1 MAQVSPVARFS
12 MKGWFAKQ
20 GIVASA
26 EQVTVS
32 SQVAWR
38 ITSISGKIGR
48 KVSPWQTIVSLQD
61 TNGSISFA
69 TRKAWVWLESTKD
82 AIQTQKLALEK
93 ALYDTTII
101 NEKNKVWSEVA
112 KLDALKQQ
120 EKIVRDLENN
130 DLSDTGSSLSLQ
142 LKKLQTDLDKA
153 QWDYETKL
161 IADDQTIE
169 NFINSVKL
177 IGTDVYNL
185 FTDTIN
191 LSDTLLWVTIERSN
205 QNDTYEQ
212 ILGNKDFYSKQRASD
227 DLLKTIAA
235 FTNFKTLVNDPN
247 TGTMQPLLRSYS
259 EWLNSINTMLTSIN
273 TLLINTEPWW
283 SFAPTYN
290 TFKAQFDG
298 YKSKAS
304 WLGSSITNQLNAI
317 NSFFATYQQSQQS
330 LAASIDSL
338 KQQIELSKKSISDVA
353 FNTQLWSDRQLLWL
367 DATLKNQELTDKSVE
382 YATNFALR
390 NNELSLDSLGNS
402 LESAKI
408 AYEEANFA
416 RSKFTPTAPIYGTI
430 TDILVDRGQE
440 VGPWTPLYTI
450 VNTSLKQV
458 ELDITVW
465 EKELI
470 VPWQS
475 VNLTQGWLEGKWVIE
490 SVSDIADSS
499 FWYKVIVVITEG
511 NFTIWSSVRINF
523 EWSVGE
529 NVVIPLN
536 VVTIVDNG
544 RWVVQTWRNW
554 SLSSTPVGLWAMAG
568 EYVIV
573 TEGLAIDDLVITSD
587 ISRFDPATME
597 IQIKTDDSTKK

>member
-1 MAQVSPVARFS
+1 MVQVSPVARFS

-69 TRKAWVWLESTKD
+69 TRKAWVWLESTRD

-273 TLLINTEPWW
+273 TLLTNTEPWW

-290 TFKAQFDG
+290 TFKTQFDG

-511 NFTIWSSVRINF
+511 NFTIWSSMRINF

-529 NVVIPLN
+529 NIVIPLN

-597 IQIKTDDSTKK
+597 IQIKTEG

>member
-1 MAQVSPVARFS
+1 
-12 MKGWFAKQ
+12 
-20 GIVASA
+20 
-26 EQVTVS
+26 
-32 SQVAWR
+32 
-38 ITSISGKIGR
+38 
-48 KVSPWQTIVSLQD
+48 
-61 TNGSISFA
+61 
-69 TRKAWVWLESTKD
+69 
-82 AIQTQKLALEK
+82 
-93 ALYDTTII
+93 
-101 NEKNKVWSEVA
+101 
-112 KLDALKQQ
+112 
-120 EKIVRDLENN
+120 
-130 DLSDTGSSLSLQ
+130 
-142 LKKLQTDLDKA
+142 
-153 QWDYETKL
+153 
-161 IADDQTIE
+161 
-169 NFINSVKL
+169 
-177 IGTDVYNL
+177 
-185 FTDTIN
+185 
-191 LSDTLLWVTIERSN
+191 
-205 QNDTYEQ
+205 
-212 ILGNKDFYSKQRASD
+212 
-227 DLLKTIAA
+227 
-235 FTNFKTLVNDPN
+235 
-247 TGTMQPLLRSYS
+247 
-259 EWLNSINTMLTSIN
+259 MLTSIN

>member
-1 MAQVSPVARFS
+1 MVQVSPVARFS

-69 TRKAWVWLESTKD
+69 TRKAWVWLESTRD

-235 FTNFKTLVNDPN
+235 FVNFKTLVNDPN